1 MENYKNILSMRVRNA
16 KWFFLFFNLIFK
28 CLEFFLFFFQGL
40 YYLLILKKVNIFI
53 SGYGKKTK
61 ELRHIYK
68 SPRYGNNEI

>member
-28 CLEFFLFFFQGL
+28 CLEFFLNFFL
-40 YYLLILKKVNIFI
+40 MLVLSVNTKKSKHFHFGIREKNQRITTYI
-53 SGYGKKTK
+53 Q
-61 ELRHIYK
+61 